1 MHVVLIEPEIP
12 QNTGNIA
19 RSCVMTASTLHLIGR
34 MGFSLSDRHLRRAG
48 LDYWQHLIFFHY
60 GDFPAFQSFNK
71 GGSYYFFST
80 KGQKR
85 YTDINYH
92 YNDYLIFGR
101 ETAGLPQEILE
112 NWKDR
117 CLKIPIT
124 SSIPRSL
131 NLSNAVA
138 IVLYEA
144 LRQQGFAG
152 MI

>member
-19 RSCVMTASTLHLIGR
+19 RTCVMTGSTLHLIGK
-34 MGFSLSDRHLRRAG
+34 MGFSLDDRHLRRAG
-48 LDYWQHLIFFHY
+48 LDYWQYLTFFHY
-60 GDFPAFQSFNK
+60 RKFDSFLSFNR
-71 GGSYYFFST
+71 GGNYYFFT
-80 KGQKR
+80 TGGKKK
-85 YTDINYH
+85 YTDTSYQQ
-92 YNDYLIFGR
+92 NDFLIFGK

-112 NWKDR
+112 RWKDY
-117 CLKIPIT
+117 CLRIPMIDG
-124 SSIPRSL
+124 IPRSL

-144 LRQQGFAG
+144 LCRQGFPG